1 MMSYD
6 DNPVNFCPIFNP
18 VKRIGILT
26 ELKPKVSDYSIV
38 FPPSS
43 PNTQPVFTIA
53 LKFSNLRLPLI
64 NWY

>member
-1 MMSYD
+1 MMSHD
-6 DNPVNFCPIFNP
+6 DNPVNFLSDIQPSE
-18 VKRIGILT
+18 RIGTLI

-53 LKFSNLRLPLI
+53 LKFSNLPLPLI